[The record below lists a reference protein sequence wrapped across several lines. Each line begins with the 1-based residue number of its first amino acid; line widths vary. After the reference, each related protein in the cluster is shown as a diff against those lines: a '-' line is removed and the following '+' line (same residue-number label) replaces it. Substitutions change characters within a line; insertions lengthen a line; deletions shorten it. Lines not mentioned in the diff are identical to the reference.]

1 LPAKGLDNTWGYYHK
16 YPDAKFLQAV
26 GMNDLQVTSPS
37 NISDDG
43 VQGNNVSNQ
52 AAFPAS
58 SNIATND
65 NILLIDNDA
74 QEKSDDE
81 KQANSNE

>member
-1 LPAKGLDNTWGYYHK
+1 
-16 YPDAKFLQAV
+16 
-26 GMNDLQVTSPS
+26 MNDLQVTSPS